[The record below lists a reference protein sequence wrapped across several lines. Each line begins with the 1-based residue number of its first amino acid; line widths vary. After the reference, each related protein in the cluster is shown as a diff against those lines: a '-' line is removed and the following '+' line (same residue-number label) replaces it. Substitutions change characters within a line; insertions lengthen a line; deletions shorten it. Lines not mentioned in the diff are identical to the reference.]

1 MADRERTVAATD
13 VRRKGSTQGFGQL
26 HMEINVNEIG
36 KERKKRRKKKRRR
49 NPVIVKDRILC
60 GR

>member
-36 KERKKRRKKKRRR
+36 KGKKKRKKK
-49 NPVIVKDRILC
+49 NEEETPLL
-60 GR
+60 